1 MDKVDGPVLEHLKH
15 IRSKVD
21 QIADD
26 VNDLKSRM
34 SSFESSVT
42 SGRRDILNAEAV
54 DAHLEPGQRKEVGK
68 KDREDRGSARNCLMT
83 K

>member
-1 MDKVDGPVLEHLKH
+1 MDKVDSLVIEHLRH

-34 SSFESSVT
+34 SNFESSVIST
-42 SGRRDILNAEAV
+42 RRDILNAEAV
-54 DAHLEPGQRKEVGK
+54 DAHLQVSFDKLAKRIAKIETRLEIV
-68 KDREDRGSARNCLMT
+68 
-83 K
+83 